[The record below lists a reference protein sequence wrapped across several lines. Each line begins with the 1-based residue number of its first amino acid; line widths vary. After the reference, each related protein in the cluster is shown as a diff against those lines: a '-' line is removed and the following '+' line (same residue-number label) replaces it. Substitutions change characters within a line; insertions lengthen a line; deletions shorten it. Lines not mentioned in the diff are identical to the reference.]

1 MQDKRWT
8 LGFGLGLMFLA
19 ISSGTSGAGD
29 VERKL
34 PKRLR
39 RPAALVPLVQDG
51 LLLTANRRSGSISVI
66 DVQRKTVAAEHDV
79 GRGLADLV
87 ALPGG
92 QRLLA
97 ADEKAGQLLVLRR
110 DRLNVT
116 VVARVDVGKSP
127 VSVVA
132 DADGRFAYVAS
143 LWARRLTIVSL
154 AEPTAPTIEHV
165 IDLPFAPRE
174 QVLLAGGR
182 HLVVADAFGGRLATI
197 DCLQRR
203 IVAVH
208 ELPAHNLRG
217 LTLSPDGQKLLV
229 AHQLLNPL
237 SATDGESVHWGG
249 VMKNLLHVMDASSLI
264 QSGADLD
271 SAGSRYYL
279 GYPDRAA
286 GDPGDLLIAPDGRRV
301 VAFSGVGEIAI
312 SDEGANYFRRVPVG
326 RRPTALALG
335 ASDTVWVASQLRD
348 TVTQLDLASAK
359 VLAEVSLGPQPKLSA
374 ADRGELLF
382 YDARLSR
389 DGWYSC
395 HACHI
400 DGHTNGLPSDNFGDA
415 TYGAPKLTPSLLG
428 VADSGPW
435 AWNGGVKRLP
445 DQIRKSIE
453 ITMQG
458 ESPSGRQIDDL
469 VAYLATLQTPPSVPS
484 ARGEPRTASAERG
497 HALFS
502 RVGCIDCHAPP
513 TFTSE
518 ATYDVGLADE
528 LGARQFNPPSLRGLS
543 QRDRFLHDGS
553 AKDLRSAIKAHQG
566 DAVRDLNPQS
576 LSDLVEYLRGL

>member
-8 LGFGLGLMFLA
+8 LRFGIGLLLLA
-19 ISSGTSGAGD
+19 ICSRPAGL
-29 VERKL
+29 VAAEKEL
-34 PKRLR
+34 PTRLR
-39 RPAALVPLVQDG
+39 RPVALVAVGEDG

-66 DVQRKTVAAEHDV
+66 DVQRKTVVAEHDV

-97 ADEKAGQLLVLRR
+97 ADGKAGQLLMLRR
-110 DRLNVT
+110 NGLKVA
-116 VVARVDVGKSP
+116 VQARVDVGKSP
-127 VSVVA
+127 VSIAA
-132 DADGRFAYVAS
+132 DADGRFACVAS

-154 AEPTAPTIEHV
+154 VEPTSPTIEHV

-174 QVLLAGGR
+174 QVLLADGR

-197 DCLQRR
+197 DCLQGS
-203 IVAVH
+203 IVATH

-217 LTLSPDGQKLLV
+217 LTLSTDRRKLLI

-237 SATDGESVHWGG
+237 SITDGESVHWGG
-249 VMKNLLHVMDASSLI
+249 VMKNLLHVVDASSLP
-264 QSGADLD
+264 QAGADLD
-271 SAGSRYYL
+271 AAGSRYYL

-286 GDPGDLLIAPDGRRV
+286 GDPGDMLIAPDGRRV
-301 VAFSGVGEIAI
+301 VAFSGVGEVAI
-312 SDEGANYFRRVPVG
+312 SDRGANYFRRVPVG

-335 ASDTVWVASQLRD
+335 TGETVWVASQLSG

-359 VLAEVSLGPQPKLSA
+359 VLAEISLGPQPKLSA

-382 YDARLSR
+382 YDATLSR

-395 HACHI
+395 HACHS
-400 DGHTNGLPSDNFGDA
+400 DGHTNGLASDNFGDE

-428 VADSGPW
+428 VADTGPW
-435 AWNGGVKRLP
+435 AWNGGVMRLP

-453 ITMQG
+453 VTMQG
-458 ESPSGRQIDDL
+458 ESPSRRQVDDL
-469 VAYLATLQTPPSVPS
+469 AAYLATLTVPPSVS
-484 ARGEPRTASAERG
+484 AARGGSRTPSAERG
-497 HALFS
+497 RAVFS
-502 RVGCIDCHAPP
+502 RRGCIDCHAPP

-528 LGARQFNPPSLRGLS
+528 LGARQFNPPSLRGLG
-543 QRDRFLHDGS
+543 QRERFLHDGS
-553 AKDLRSAIKAHQG
+553 AKDLRSAIGAHQG
-566 DAVRDLNPQS
+566 DAVRDLDPQS
-576 LSDLVEYLRGL
+576 LNDLLEYLRGI